1 MFAVVTRESSKGCW
15 QAASEGSSFIMP
27 FAIPASVFSRLRL
40 REGQELDESGFFSL
54 KEICEAEECYQKAL
68 GLLSLREHCRYE
80 LQTKLLQR
88 EFPRGIVE
96 RALDSLE
103 EEGCLDE
110 RRYCYEYT
118 RSRLRRKP
126 EGKRVMEQRLLRH
139 GARREFISDALDKV
153 YTPETEMELARIAY
167 ERIASA
173 SDDETARRDA
183 FLKAGFSLYQLQIL
197 KEIP

>member
-27 FAIPASVFSRLRL
+27 FIIPASVFSRLRL

-54 KEICEAEECYQKAL
+54 KETCEAEECYQKAL
-68 GLLSLREHCRYE
+68 GLLSLREHCRCE

-88 EFPRGIVE
+88 KFPRGIVE
-96 RALDSLE
+96 RTLDSLE

-110 RRYCYEYT
+110 TRYCHEYA
-118 RSRLRRKP
+118 RSRLRRRP
-126 EGKRVMEQRLLRH
+126 EGRRVMEQRLLQH
-139 GARREFISDALDKV
+139 GARREFISDALDRI
-153 YTPETEMELARIAY
+153 YTPEAEMELCRAAY

-173 SDDETARRDA
+173 SDDEAVRREA
-183 FLKAGFSLYQLQIL
+183 FLKAGFSLYQLQML
-197 KEIP
+197 KEIL